1 MTHFASTNRLIN
13 NMDNLSFFIL
23 LSRLRPSFRRKK
35 V

>member
-23 LSRLRPSFRRKK
+23 LSRLRPSI
-35 V
+35 